1 MGYTPEPPAG
11 PIPKVQGTTMP
22 DLGISMAQQK
32 DKDLRMEMSSKEK
45 AILCAREAFRF
56 KALNLVILDVSR
68 FSSFADYFIIC
79 SGKSGR
85 QVQGIADNIESEL
98 KTRGLK
104 PIGTEGK
111 REGHWVLMDYGDV
124 IIHVFYEPVRFFY
137 DLESLWSEASRI
149 EWEQRPDETIPEKN

>member
-1 MGYTPEPPAG
+1 
-11 PIPKVQGTTMP
+11 MP
-22 DLGISMAQQK
+22 DLGISEAQQK
-32 DKDLRMEMSSKEK
+32 GKDLRMEMSSKEK

-56 KALNLVILDVSR
+56 KALNLVLLEVSR

-98 KTRGLK
+98 KTRGIK

-137 DLESLWSEASRI
+137 DLESLWSEAPRV
-149 EWEQRPDETIPEKN
+149 EWEQGPDETTPKEN

>member
-1 MGYTPEPPAG
+1 M
-11 PIPKVQGTTMP
+11 MP
-22 DLGISMAQQK
+22 DPGISGAEQK
-32 DKDLRMEMSSKEK
+32 GKDLRIEMSTEDK

-56 KALNLVILDVSR
+56 KALDLVLLDVSR

-85 QVQGIADNIESEL
+85 QVQGIADNLESEL

-124 IIHVFYEPVRFFY
+124 IIHVFYEPVRCFY
-137 DLESLWSEASRI
+137 DLESLWSEAPRV
-149 EWEQRPDETIPEKN
+149 EWEHGLHGTMPGKD